1 MENAFV
7 KTDSHILNVQIT
19 SSTRD
24 DMVLSERKFDKGITV
39 QNLKDKLELI
49 TGARSQLMTIEV
61 FDQNNVKV
69 CDLKDNEA
77 MLGSFPIEAQGFR
90 LHVTDPSIIK
100 NELEDTTGVQKF
112 ELSQEEYSKKTGT
125 VQDFLRKNKLGKYN
139 PEEVAK
145 LEAEK
150 AAQEKADKEAADK
163 INIGDR
169 CEVQVAGNPSRRGE
183 VKYVGEVHFKP
194 GLWVGVQYDEP
205 FGKNDGSVDGKRYFE
220 CQNKYGGFVR
230 VANVTVGDF
239 PEEGFSDDEI

>member
-1 MENAFV
+1 
-7 KTDSHILNVQIT
+7 
-19 SSTRD
+19 
-24 DMVLSERKFDKGITV
+24 
-39 QNLKDKLELI
+39 
-49 TGARSQLMTIEV
+49 
-61 FDQNNVKV
+61 
-69 CDLKDNEA
+69 

-169 CEVQVAGNPSRRGE
+169 CEVQVAGNPSRRGNFNIIDFQLFLHG
-183 VKYVGEVHFKP
+183 YC
-194 GLWVGVQYDEP
+194 
-205 FGKNDGSVDGKRYFE
+205 SI
-220 CQNKYGGFVR
+220 FVFF
-230 VANVTVGDF
+230 NF
-239 PEEGFSDDEI
+239 LL